1 MNSKQHYI
9 RLLAALLQLEVVNST
24 PVVNDPIAISYK
36 NTYQLMHIGLLI
48 GSSFVF
54 KKKGLLE
61 STEKA
66 GGVAGEGYHYL
77 RSVMWWAGMI
87 LMILG
92 ELCNFVAYAFAPAV
106 LVTPLGALSVVV
118 SAILSSIFLKER
130 LTFHGKVGCLQ
141 CIIGAVMI
149 VLHAPTNIAS
159 DSSVEGFKK
168 LVITVG
174 FLVYAGIVLIISLV
188 LIFYCGPRWGKKNM
202 LVYIS
207 ICSVIGSISV
217 VFTQGFGSAI
227 VYSIGVENQFTN
239 WFIYIMLLILVF
251 TLVLEIV
258 YLNKALNLYNTALVT
273 PTYYVIFTTMTIVSS
288 TILFQGF
295 NASGTD
301 IASCVM
307 GFLCICS
314 GVALLHHSSATPNN
328 SNNRVLEDGDDDDDD
343 LEKRKTTIA
352 MSDRTISSRFNTM
365 RRKSSNLF
373 SLFDRD
379 SKTELSDYHQQ
390 DNRHLG
396 ENTPG
401 PDEFFSAPF
410 SGITRYASTTRSQSM
425 RLRQNSLHRQ
435 QQQLLQP
442 LRNATAPTEP
452 DHIHS
457 DAYRTQHDGEAD
469 EKVLWYPQGSDL
481 HSIKEVDKP
490 LLSTSSLTVATE
502 NGPHEEK
509 HDYETIAMTAS
520 PQTSTPTSFQQSS
533 RRDQNELNPIQSLRL
548 GIIGKKNHDSDSD
561 DDRKG
566 LVDH

>member
-1 MNSKQHYI
+1 MSDSTSIVGGPGNEQQ
-9 RLLAALLQLEVVNST
+9 AALYK
-24 PVVNDPIAISYK
+24 AIGCS
-36 NTYQLMHIGLLI
+36 LAVGSGLLI

-118 SAILSSIFLKER
+118 SSILSSIFLKEK

-227 VYSIGVENQFTN
+227 VYSISVEKQFTN

-295 NASGTD
+295 NASGAD

-328 SNNRVLEDGDDDDDD
+328 SNNRVLEDSDDDDED

-352 MSDRTISSRFNTM
+352 MSDRTISSRINTM
-365 RRKSSNLF
+365 RRKSSNLL

-390 DNRHLG
+390 QDNHRFG
-396 ENTPG
+396 ENTARS
-401 PDEFFSAPF
+401 DEFFSAPF

-435 QQQLLQP
+435 QQQQLLQP

-452 DHIHS
+452 DHIHY
-457 DAYRTQHDGEAD
+457 DPYRAQQDGEVN
-469 EKVLWYPQGSDL
+469 EKALW
-481 HSIKEVDKP
+481 
-490 LLSTSSLTVATE
+490 SS
-502 NGPHEEK
+502 
-509 HDYETIAMTAS
+509 
-520 PQTSTPTSFQQSS
+520 Q
-533 RRDQNELNPIQSLRL
+533 
-548 GIIGKKNHDSDSD
+548 GKKIN
-561 DDRKG
+561 KWIE
-566 LVDH
+566 LVVDQTNLIL